1 MQDKGRLIGIH
12 FFNPVPVMKLIE
24 VVMGPETSNTAYVA
38 TLEVAQRM
46 NKETVK
52 VRESPGFTTSR
63 INALI
68 GNESFR
74 MLEAGVASASDIDK
88 ALKLGLN
95 HPMGPF
101 EMGDLAGLDI
111 GFMTR
116 QRKAATRDPRD
127 VVPTWADEMYHN
139 GWHGQKTGQGYYT
152 YEGRKGTPN
161 EAIVPLI
168 EAARGDRLQQ
178 SWMPEMIQRRYMAAM
193 VNEAAKVVGEGIA
206 ARPLDVDVTLLYGYG
221 FPRWRGGPMLWA
233 DMEGL
238 PGLLSDIQ
246 AWAKDDPYFWQ
257 PAPLLEQLVA
267 EGRTFSDLNE
277 AKS

>member
-1 MQDKGRLIGIH
+1 
-12 FFNPVPVMKLIE
+12 
-24 VVMGPETSNTAYVA
+24 
-38 TLEVAQRM
+38 
-46 NKETVK
+46 
-52 VRESPGFTTSR
+52 
-63 INALI
+63 
-68 GNESFR
+68 
-74 MLEAGVASASDIDK
+74 
-88 ALKLGLN
+88 
-95 HPMGPF
+95 
-101 EMGDLAGLDI
+101 
-111 GFMTR
+111 MTR
-116 QRKAATRDPRD
+116 QRKAPTRDPRD
-127 VVPTWADEMYHN
+127 VVPTWADEMYHK

-152 YEGRKGTPN
+152 YEGRKGMPN

-168 EAARGDRLQQ
+168 EAARGDRPQQ
-178 SWMPEMIQRRYMAAM
+178 SWTPEMIQRRYMAAM

-233 DMEGL
+233 DLEGL